1 NTSEPWLKFYDP
13 KDKKTKYV
21 AKKPLRSGV
30 SWNNINSA
38 GAVFGEKTVEVHGK
52 VYAVRLLK
60 GAVSDGANVTHNS
73 YDDAGTH
80 GSEWNRLLY
89 RISKNQFASTSNT
102 LASEGITTGDL
113 ADYLESD
120 LGTHYSYMNGT
131 DCWCQET
138 IGSNKLCRGSYGVSF
153 SFLMTAGTNQV
164 SYGWRPVLEL
174 IGDAD
179 PFEETFSLFS
189 EQGTL
194 NPSLTNYGATV
205 LQDGSLSIAS
215 GNYLTLPNP
224 TELAVGNGD
233 FEIEVEFVIRSYVAG
248 SGAGS
253 TTYMTTFIYWGTW
266 AAPNQPLNFEFAF
279 GQHPVS
285 PQYVMFAA
293 DVSVSASISF
303 SPVLGTKYYI

>member
-1 NTSEPWLKFYDP
+1 
-13 KDKKTKYV
+13 
-21 AKKPLRSGV
+21 
-30 SWNNINSA
+30 
-38 GAVFGEKTVEVHGK
+38 
-52 VYAVRLLK
+52 
-60 GAVSDGANVTHNS
+60 
-73 YDDAGTH
+73 
-80 GSEWNRLLY
+80 
-89 RISKNQFASTSNT
+89 
-102 LASEGITTGDL
+102 
-113 ADYLESD
+113 
-120 LGTHYSYMNGT
+120 
-131 DCWCQET
+131 
-138 IGSNKLCRGSYGVSF
+138 VSF
-153 SFLMTAGTNQV
+153 AFLMTADTNRV

-179 PFEETFSLFS
+179 PFEETFSVFS

-194 NPSLTNYGATV
+194 NPNLTNYGATV

-253 TTYMTTFIYWGTW
+253 TTYMSTFMYWGTW

-303 SPVLGTKYYI
+303 SPVLGTKYNIKFVRSKGIMFMYVDGVLKGSAPYLNEVKNDVNKPLYIGRRFGGGSGEVAWPPDMIISKLRFAKR

>member
-1 NTSEPWLKFYDP
+1 VPSVEFLGEVPADSFINGRRLANAIGLSAGTEQNTSEPWLKFYDP

-30 SWNNINSA
+30 RWNNINSA

-153 SFLMTAGTNQV
+153 SF
-164 SYGWRPVLEL
+164 
-174 IGDAD
+174 
-179 PFEETFSLFS
+179 
-189 EQGTL
+189 
-194 NPSLTNYGATV
+194 
-205 LQDGSLSIAS
+205 
-215 GNYLTLPNP
+215 
-224 TELAVGNGD
+224 
-233 FEIEVEFVIRSYVAG
+233 
-248 SGAGS
+248 
-253 TTYMTTFIYWGTW
+253 
-266 AAPNQPLNFEFAF
+266 
-279 GQHPVS
+279 
-285 PQYVMFAA
+285 
-293 DVSVSASISF
+293 
-303 SPVLGTKYYI
+303 